1 MATTA
6 ATLLE
11 PSATATD
18 DAADHDA
25 AHPHRRSLIVAGTGW
40 LAITTVLLG
49 VGMLLTHVLT
59 ASVGEWDA
67 HVNAW
72 LANHRTPIWNDITK
86 YATASFNTTP
96 VVVGSILLVGFLA
109 LRHHLR
115 EAAFI
120 ALALLI
126 EITAFLSVT
135 FVVARPRPDVVRL
148 NSTPSTSSFPSGHTA
163 AATVLF
169 VGLAIIV
176 SCCTTRTVVRAA
188 TGVLA
193 VVVTAAVGF
202 ARVYR
207 GLHHPTDVFVGA
219 LFGLACLAV
228 AALTVRAHGDAW
240 RAVRTRD
247 GTATAPVPPLAR
259 PVSAG
264 ATRRDRPAGWTRDRR
279 RTADPAPR

>member
-1 MATTA
+1 MATIA

-11 PSATATD
+11 PSVTPAN

-25 AHPHRRSLIVAGTGW
+25 AHPHRRSLRVAGIGW
-40 LAITTVLLG
+40 LAIAAGLLV
-49 VGMLLTHVLT
+49 VGMLLTHAL
-59 ASVGEWDA
+59 AGSVGEWDA
-67 HVNAW
+67 HVNRS
-72 LANHRTPIWNDITK
+72 LASHRTPIWDDITK

-96 VVVGSILLVGFLA
+96 VVVGSIVLVGFLA
-109 LRHHLR
+109 FRHHLR

-169 VGLAIIV
+169 AGLAIIV
-176 SCCTTRTVVRAA
+176 SCCTARTAVRAA

-193 VVVTAAVGF
+193 VVVIAAVGF

-207 GLHHPTDVFVGA
+207 GLHHPTDVFVGV

-247 GTATAPVPPLAR
+247 GTARAPVPPRVR

-264 ATRRDRPAGWTRDRR
+264 ATRRDRRAGSTRDRR

>member
-1 MATTA
+1 MATIG

-11 PSATATD
+11 PGPTPAI
-18 DAADHDA
+18 DA
-25 AHPHRRSLIVAGTGW
+25 AHPHRRSLAILGAGW
-40 LAITTVLLG
+40 LAIAAVLLG
-49 VGMLLTHVLT
+49 VGMLLTHAL
-59 ASVGEWDA
+59 AGSVGEWDA
-67 HVNAW
+67 HVNSS
-72 LANHRTPIWNDITK
+72 LASHRTLIWDDITK

-96 VVVGSILLVGFLA
+96 VVIASFLLVGFLV
-109 LRHHLR
+109 LRHHVR
-115 EAAFI
+115 EAVFI

-126 EITAFLSVT
+126 EITAFLAVT

-148 NSTPSTSSFPSGHTA
+148 NSPPSTSSFPSGHTA

-176 SCCTTRTVVRAA
+176 SCCTARRTVRVA

-193 VVVTAAVGF
+193 VVVIAAVGF

-207 GLHHPTDVFVGA
+207 GLHHPTDVFVGL

-228 AALTVRAHGDAW
+228 AGLAVRAHGDAW

-247 GTATAPVPPLAR
+247 GTAPAPVPPRVR
-259 PVSAG
+259 PVNAG
-264 ATRRDRPAGWTRDRR
+264 ATRRDRLADSTRDRR
-279 RTADPAPR
+279 RTADPAPT